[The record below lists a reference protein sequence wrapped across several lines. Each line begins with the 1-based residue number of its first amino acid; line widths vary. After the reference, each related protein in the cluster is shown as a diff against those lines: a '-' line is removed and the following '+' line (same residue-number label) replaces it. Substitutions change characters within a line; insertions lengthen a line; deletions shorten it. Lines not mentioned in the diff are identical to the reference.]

1 MDPLVPV
8 AIFKALFCIVI
19 FVFNRKR
26 NPNTRFLILF
36 LLLLILLDVNAIL
49 QTSGTYSRLFL
60 ILFVHSAPL
69 SFLQGP
75 LLFFYVRSTLT
86 DKNHLKKSDWMHAI
100 PALFVSLDL
109 SGYFLRSWEEKRIIV
124 QAVVNDLGALRTY
137 ARGHFFSHYHLSL
150 LRWYLWVFY
159 LLYTSYV
166 LYLKRPGFRRNRSI
180 PFPQYRITYT
190 WLLTL
195 TISLLCILPAYLKV
209 ILDFHSGRINLS
221 GPQYLMTPAFLLS
234 MVFYSIAIL
243 SVLLYPHILYGM
255 PKAAAH
261 ATLSVQQ
268 VAPSTEPEQ
277 KSEDANE
284 EEKPNPFLPLANA
297 IHEYLVN
304 EKPFLQPDFN
314 IATICQHFD
323 APQHHIYYC
332 FSKILNESFPAYRNR
347 LRVEYAKSLLAK
359 GLTENLTIDAI
370 GRQSGFNS
378 RAVYFAAFR
387 KETGMTP
394 GEYLASLGTDANEAT
409 S

>member
-1 MDPLVPV
+1 MSTLVPV
-8 AIFKALFCIVI
+8 AILKALFSIVI

-36 LLLLILLDVNAIL
+36 LLLLILLDVNAML

-60 ILFVHSAPL
+60 ILFIHSVPL

-86 DKNHLKKSDWMHAI
+86 DKNRLQKTDWLHAL
-100 PALFVSLDL
+100 PALLVALDL
-109 SGYFLRSWEEKRIIV
+109 SGYFPRSWEEKKMIV

-137 ARGHFFSHYHLSL
+137 ARGYLFSHYQLSL
-150 LRWYLWVFY
+150 LRWFLWAFY
-159 LLYTSYV
+159 LLYTSYL
-166 LYLKRPGFRRNRSI
+166 LYLKRPGFRRSRSI

-221 GPQYLMTPAFLLS
+221 GSQYLMAPAFLLS

-255 PKAAAH
+255 PKAPAA
-261 ATLSVQQ
+261 ATQPVQDM
-268 VAPSTEPEQ
+268 VPSGEPEQ
-277 KSEDANE
+277 KVEDVPE
-284 EEKPNPFLPLANA
+284 EEKPNPFLPLTNA
-297 IHEYLVN
+297 IQQYMVD

-347 LRVEYAKSLLAK
+347 LRVEHAKSLLAK
-359 GLTENLTIDAI
+359 GLTEKLTIDAI

-378 RAVYFAAFR
+378 RAVYYAAFR
-387 KETGMTP
+387 KETGMSP
-394 GEYLASLGTDANEAT
+394 GEYLSSLGTDAHEAT